1 MTTTAS
7 AAQNA
12 RPYPQTPVVETLMA
26 VLCLILNL
34 FVPGL
39 GTLVSGIVGGEK
51 LIGRAVAQLLL
62 TVIVVG
68 WIWGVIT
75 GIQLIYNATWADKDP
90 ARRLPR

>member
-1 MTTTAS
+1 MTTAMAS
-7 AAQNA
+7 QT
-12 RPYPQTPVVETLMA
+12 RPYPQTPVLETMMA

-39 GTLVSGIVGGEK
+39 GTLVSGIIGGEK

-62 TVIVVG
+62 AIVIVG
-68 WIWGVIT
+68 WVWGVVT

-90 ARRLPR
+90 ANRLPR